1 MQNPPVTP
9 MVPPIEIKPHA
20 ISSDLGSPFDFL
32 HNPLPEPDHS
42 ALTVLAGG
50 GLSSTLLPDMGVADT
65 HHLVPGALD
74 ITLI

>member
-1 MQNPPVTP
+1 
-9 MVPPIEIKPHA
+9 
-20 ISSDLGSPFDFL
+20 
-32 HNPLPEPDHS
+32 
-42 ALTVLAGG
+42 LTVLAGG